1 MGDKANLALDYLAT
15 NYNITGIDRTEAMI
29 KLTEVTGLDATA
41 ATKMLWESYEPF
53 TLWFPFAAV
62 GLAAAVGMLFYSNW
76 VKQHATA
83 DA

>member
-1 MGDKANLALDYLAT
+1 MGDKANLALDYLAA
-15 NYNITGIDRTEAMI
+15 NYNITGIDRTEAMT
-29 KLTEVTGLDATA
+29 KLIEVTGMDAIE
-41 ATKMLWESYEPF
+41 ATNMLWETNDPF

-62 GLAAAVGMLFYSNW
+62 GLASAVGMFFYSKW